1 MTSPVRR
8 SRKGGGGE
16 VHSLIT
22 NNVLVYYVPNSHIDS
37 IYYNTIIIYCG
48 LGNIHTIFNTLYK

>member
-8 SRKGGGGE
+8 SRKGGGE

-37 IYYNTIIIYCG
+37 IYYNTIINYYG
-48 LGNIHTIFNTLYK
+48 LGNSHTIFNTLYK

>member
-8 SRKGGGGE
+8 SRKGGGK

-37 IYYNTIIIYCG
+37 IYYNTIINYYG
-48 LGNIHTIFNTLYK
+48 LGNSHTIFNTLYK